1 MNSKERDACARLFEA
16 VTEFD
21 APQKAYDKVLGAICD
36 IAGTPNGGMWGVPQN
51 FLAAPRLADVSYIDP
66 NDGCR
71 EIHSFL
77 PMYPAFSYMV
87 SNWKAVNVFKP
98 IDVIGW
104 NAWTNSGFYQ
114 DYLRRYDRRDNIVGV
129 MRSSSGLPRWF
140 YSMCHQGRNAIK
152 PLSKQILS
160 EWTPRIAQGLENLER
175 WQARLGKIETLE
187 LIAQNTD
194 DALIALRLNSRS
206 RGLSLTTA
214 SAAASRI
221 LAFEACPPDKNL
233 EFQELL
239 RLCPHAGQSPG
250 ALITWQARSGQE
262 YSLLALRGATA
273 ALPDTLL
280 IRLVPIAAQPSVE
293 GDRDAALR
301 CGLSNREAEIFALL
315 AKGLG
320 NREIGRELHIS
331 PNTARTHID
340 NIYQKL
346 KVSNRIEA
354 VNHVRS
360 SRRGKVTPIAQA
372 QPREEPPQERKN
384 IS

>member
-1 MNSKERDACARLFEA
+1 MNKNERDGCARLFEA

-21 APQKAYDKVLGAICD
+21 EPQKAFDKVLGAICD

-51 FLAAPRLADVSYIDP
+51 FLAAPRLADVSYVDP

-77 PMYPAFSYMV
+77 PLYPAFSYMV
-87 SNWKAVNVFKP
+87 SNWQNVNVFKP

-104 NAWTNSGFYQ
+104 NAWTHSGFYQ

-129 MRSSSGLPRWF
+129 MRNSAGAPRWF

-152 PLSKQILS
+152 PRSAQILTD
-160 EWTPRIAQGLENLER
+160 WTPRVAQGLENLER
-175 WQARLGKIETLE
+175 WQSRLGRIETLE

-194 DALIALRLNSRS
+194 DALIALRVHSRT
-206 RGLSLTTA
+206 RAMSLTAA

-221 LAFEACPPDKNL
+221 LAFEACTPDKNL

-239 RLCPHAGQSPG
+239 RLCPYASQSAG
-250 ALITWQARSGQE
+250 ALIVWKSRSGQE
-262 YSLLALRGATA
+262 YSLLALRGATS
-273 ALPDTLL
+273 ALPDTVLV
-280 IRLVPIAAQPSVE
+280 RLVPIAAQPNIAV
-293 GDRDAALR
+293 DRDAALR

-320 NREIGRELHIS
+320 NREIGRELFIS

-346 KVSNRIEA
+346 HVSNRVEA
-354 VNHVRS
+354 VNFVRS
-360 SRRGKVTPIAQA
+360 GRRGKVTAIVQA
-372 QPREEPPQERKN
+372 PPKKLPDQQKN